1 MVAIFIKILIVLNLP
16 LIPLILARG
25 LRWDRF
31 WFTVYLSALL
41 VASYFM
47 SFPFKPHYL
56 HFVFLFTI
64 FGVLGINLFFFSL
77 EKVRDVSQ
85 SRLAKAFFFFLYL
98 FPLFLTIVFFFD
110 YVPALQEKDFYF
122 HNSLLPQLTLV
133 SIVLTLLNLTIS
145 WEKLERVHAGSKG
158 ERVFRISI
166 LMWCMI
172 FFSILSRMI
181 YTGDQASVPF
191 FQVLFFVHLIVIFGI
206 YFLLLKQDFLEV
218 HAHPSPRF
226 VGHATRSILVLGVLT
241 LFFWFEALG
250 KKWGF
255 PNYSVTVIAVIL
267 LAGILLFPLLPFR
280 PFESFRRSFYHHL
293 YLPEQDFALEVSHYL
308 KVMRGEENLERI
320 IEHLRERLSIDT
332 ALLYRLSEE
341 KGEYR
346 LYLASS
352 RAEKF
357 PLLLSDL
364 PQEGARLS
372 NAPLIKSI
380 PLKNKNETLG
390 YLFLLGER
398 TTFSFEENSLI
409 RFWSETLGLLLSEL
423 ELKKKEQ
430 EQEKLTHFSQASSF
444 ILHDAKNL
452 AQLLD
457 LLLKNYHSLTGE
469 ESALFFQ
476 ESQPALEQ
484 ARIRARRILEKLE
497 TFQPLPSPILKT
509 IDIGAVLEEVVKVMR
524 LSLKKEGICF
534 QHPTEKTPWKG
545 DPDTLKRVVENL
557 VLNSLQSE
565 PAEATIALTLQTEQE
580 GYHIQIKDQGKGIP
594 EENRDKLFKPF
605 FTTKRGGSGLG
616 LYQAKVLVEKI
627 GGKIWYEPQLPKG
640 SIFHVRLDKNSHC

>member
-1 MVAIFIKILIVLNLP
+1 MFTIYIKIFIVLNLP

-25 LRWDRF
+25 IRWDRF
-31 WFTVYLSALL
+31 WFALYLSFFFL
-41 VASYFM
+41 ASYFIN
-47 SFPFKPHYL
+47 FPFKPHYL
-56 HFVFLFTI
+56 HAVFLLTI
-64 FGVLGINLFFFSL
+64 LSLLGINLFFFSI
-77 EKVRDVSQ
+77 EKLSGLTQ
-85 SRLAKAFFFFLYL
+85 SNLAKTFSFFLSL
-98 FPLFLTIVFFFD
+98 FSLFLTIVFFFD
-110 YVPALQEKDFYF
+110 YAPGLQEKNFYF
-122 HNSLLPQLTLV
+122 HNPVLPQLTLL

-145 WEKLERVHAGSKG
+145 WEKLERVQTGSKG
-158 ERVFRISI
+158 ERVFRIGI
-166 LMWCMI
+166 LIWCMI
-172 FFSILSRMI
+172 FFSILAQMI
-181 YTGDQASVPF
+181 YTGDMASVSF
-191 FQVLFFVHLIVIFGI
+191 LQLLFLSHLILVFGI
-206 YFLLLKQDFLEV
+206 YFLILKQNFLEV

-226 VGHATRSILVLGVLT
+226 VGHATQSILVLGVLT

-250 KKWGF
+250 KKWGL
-255 PNYSVTVIAVIL
+255 PNYSVTVISVIL

-280 PFESFRRSFYHHL
+280 PFEPLQRTFYHHL

-308 KVMRGEENLERI
+308 KVMRGEESLERI
-320 IEHLRERLSIDT
+320 IEHLRERLNIKS

-341 KGEYR
+341 RGTYR

-398 TTFSFEENSLI
+398 TTFSFEEESLI

-423 ELKKKEQ
+423 ELKEKEQ

-457 LLLKNYHSLTGE
+457 LLLKNYQNLTE
-469 ESALFFQ
+469 EELALFFQ

-497 TFQPLPSPILKT
+497 TFQPLPAPILKT
-509 IDIGAVLEEVVKVMR
+509 TDIGSVLEEVVKFMS
-524 LSLKKEGICF
+524 LSLKKEGIAF

-545 DPDTLKRVVENL
+545 DPDALKRVVENL

-565 PAEATIALTLQTEQE
+565 PTETTVALTLQTEQE
-580 GYHIQIKDQGKGIP
+580 GYHIRVKDQGKGVP
-594 EENRDKLFKPF
+594 EENRNKLFKPF
-605 FTTKRGGSGLG
+605 FTTKRGGNGLG
-616 LYQAKVLVEKI
+616 LYQAKVFVEKM
-627 GGKIWYEPQLPKG
+627 GGRIWYEPHLPKG
-640 SIFHVRLDKNSHC
+640 SIFHVWLDKNSHC